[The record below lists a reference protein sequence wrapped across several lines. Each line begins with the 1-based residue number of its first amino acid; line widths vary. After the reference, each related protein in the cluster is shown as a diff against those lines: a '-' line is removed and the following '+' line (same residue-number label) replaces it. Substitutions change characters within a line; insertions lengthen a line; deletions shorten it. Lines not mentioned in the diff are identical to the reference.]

1 MRRRYTSRKKAIV
14 SPKIRC
20 WEFFNCKKKGCPV
33 YKSKTLRCWLVS
45 GTYCR
50 KGIQGDFIEKIEMCA
65 KCKVVIANMD
75 GKALKETFKIFNEQF
90 KAFRNRLKEVE
101 DKLESI
107 NIELSVSLSEV
118 FEALKKISS
127 GDPTIRIEEDSKF
140 EFIKKLKHLVNLMA
154 ENIGEIVDQSHEFAI
169 ALAEHFDVLQRVT
182 KGDLNARVTGI
193 SNIELIEALK
203 ELTNK
208 MITSRKETEDSLR
221 QIEELEASILSA
233 IPHAVIGLKE
243 RVIFFVNQAVEK
255 VFGWKPEELIG
266 KKTRILYRSDEE
278 CEEIA
283 QIFYPI
289 LERQKIHVAEF
300 PCRKKDG
307 RDIICKVSASVIG
320 QELKDRGIVVVYED
334 ITEHKKMEKALKESE
349 QKYLDLYQNAPDG
362 YHSLGLDGTI
372 LEVNDTWLRLFGY
385 KREEVIGR
393 KFTELLNDD
402 AKKMFEETFTILKE
416 KGFVENIDY
425 GVKKKDGSLLPVLIN
440 ATAIYDSNGNFLR
453 SRAIVR
459 DNSEKKN
466 YEKKLK
472 ESAEEW
478 RTTFDSMPYGVILLD
493 ADLNII
499 RANRY
504 VTYLLNINFSELINK
519 NITEFFMD
527 AKELLVENSKKIK
540 ERKIRTPI
548 VLEYYHEQSKRYL
561 MFHLSPIYDED
572 GLLKHIIFSLVDISE
587 LKDKEK
593 RLSDSKEA
601 FLNMLKEIDA
611 SYKDLQEIFN
621 GLIHSFV
628 NAMDAKSN
636 WTKGHSERVTNYALS
651 IAKEMDL
658 NPKDIERLRIASLLH
673 DIGKIGTYDV
683 ILDKPEKLSE
693 EEAKLI
699 KLHPV
704 KGEEILRPIAQLKD
718 ILPIIRHH
726 HERMD
731 GKGYPDGL
739 EGEAIPFLSRIIAVA
754 DAFDSMTSDRPYRPA
769 PPIEY
774 AISEIKRC
782 SGTQFDP
789 EVAKAFLNVLERVHN
804 SLQLIKG

>member
-1 MRRRYTSRKKAIV
+1 MSRKKAIV
-14 SPKIRC
+14 SQKIRC
-20 WEFFNCKKKGCPV
+20 WEFFKCQEKDCPA
-33 YKSKTLRCWLVS
+33 YKSRTLRCWLVS
-45 GTYCR
+45 GTRCR
-50 KGIQGDFIEKIEMCA
+50 KEIQGKFIEKIQLCGS
-65 KCKVVIANMD
+65 CKVVIANMD
-75 GKALKETFKIFNEQF
+75 HKALKETFKTFNKQF
-90 KAFRNRLKEVE
+90 KAFRNTAKELE
-101 DKLESI
+101 DELGSI
-107 NIELSVSLSEV
+107 NIELAVSLSEV

-127 GDPTIRIEEDSKF
+127 GDPTVRIEEDSKF
-140 EFIKKLKHLVNLMA
+140 ELIKKLKHLINLTA
-154 ENIGEIVDQSHEFAI
+154 ENIREMVDQSHEFAI
-169 ALAEHFDVLQRVT
+169 ALAEHFDVLQRVA
-182 KGDLNARVTGI
+182 KGDLEARVTGT
-193 SNIELIEALK
+193 SKIELIEALK

-208 MITSRKETEDSLR
+208 MIASRKESEDLLR
-221 QIEELEASILSA
+221 QLEEIESSILSA

-243 RVIFFVNQAVEK
+243 RVIFFANQAVEK

-266 KKTRILYRSDEE
+266 KKSRILYRSDEE
-278 CEEIA
+278 YKEIA

-289 LERQKIHVAEF
+289 LERQKTHIAEF

-307 RDIICKVSASVIG
+307 EDIICKVSASVIG
-320 QELKDRGIVVVYED
+320 KELKDKGIVVMYED
-334 ITEHKKMEKALKESE
+334 ITKHKKMEQALQESE
-349 QKYLDLYQNAPDG
+349 RKYLDLYQNAPDG
-362 YHSLGLDGTI
+362 YHSLGPNGII
-372 LEVNDTWLRLFGY
+372 LEVNDTWLKMFGY
-385 KREEVIGR
+385 KREEIVG
-393 KFTELLNDD
+393 KTNFTDLLNED
-402 AKKMFEETFTILKE
+402 AKKIFEENFSTLKE
-416 KGFVENIDY
+416 KGFVENIEY
-425 GVKKKDGSLLPVLIN
+425 EVKRKDGSLLPVLIN

-459 DNSEKKN
+459 DDSEKKN

-478 RTTFDSMPYGVILLD
+478 RTTFDSMPYGVMLLD

-504 VTYLLNINFSELINK
+504 VTSLLNINFRELIDK
-519 NITEFFMD
+519 NITEIFMD
-527 AKELLVENSKKIK
+527 AKGLSENTKKIK
-540 ERKIRTPI
+540 EREVRAPT

-561 MFHLSPIYDED
+561 MFYLSPIYER
-572 GLLKHIIFSLVDISE
+572 GQLLKYIIFSLVDISE

-593 RLSDSKEA
+593 RLSDSKNA

-611 SYKDLQEIFN
+611 SYKDLQELFN

-651 IAKEMDL
+651 IAKEMGL
-658 NPKDIERLRIASLLH
+658 NPRDIERLRIASLLH
-673 DIGKIGTYDV
+673 DIGKIGTYDI

-693 EEAKLI
+693 EETKLI

-704 KGEEILRPIAQLKD
+704 KGEEILRPITQLKD

-789 EVAKAFLNVLERVHN
+789 EIAKAFLNVLERERA
-804 SLQLIKG
+804 SLLVRKG